1 MVTLKIRL
9 SQVKKEARE
18 LREDKRCPSKDK
30 CIGIFDWTIKLIV
43 YLNVRGWQTGIVEGE
58 DNRYLIDTQ

>member
-9 SQVKKEARE
+9 SQVKKRRNE
-18 LREDKRCPSKDK
+18 LREDKRPKSKDK
-30 CIGIFDWTIKLIV
+30 CIGILDWTIKLIV

-58 DNRYLIDTQ
+58 DNRYQ